1 MWKVTIKGILSKKVR
16 FLLTGIAVM
25 LGVAFISGTFV
36 LTATISN
43 TFDGLFSD
51 IYQHTDA
58 VVRAKETFS
67 GDFGSGRGTINA
79 DLLPIVRKAPGVD
92 LADGQVQGLAIIVDK
107 KGDALGSNGQGAP
120 TFGFAYAPDRQLSTV
135 HVVEGHGPRTPN
147 EVVIDKKSADDA
159 GYKPGDTVPVV
170 TKAGRDDYTLTGIV
184 KFGTADSPLGATI
197 AAFTPPTASRVLGT
211 PGQFDSIDVKADP
224 GVSQDE
230 VVANIRTA
238 LKGAPDTANVE
249 VISGTDIT
257 KESQNNLKDNLSFF
271 NTFLLIFGLVALL
284 VGSFII
290 FNTFSIIV
298 AQRSRE
304 LALLRAIGAGQ
315 RQVLGSVLFE
325 AVLVGLTASVVGF
338 VAGIFL
344 AGGLKA
350 LLGALGLD
358 IPASSIVIPASAV
371 IWSFVTGL
379 VVTVIAAVAPALRA
393 SRIPPIAAMRDSSVD
408 RSSSSPRRAVI
419 GGAVSLLGLALLLL
433 GLFGSSGLIYVGVGM
448 AVVFLGVAILGP
460 MIASPISGA
469 LGIPIEK
476 IKGITG
482 AIARENAQRN
492 PKRTSATA
500 AALMIG
506 VALVGL
512 ITVFGAS
519 ARKSVDV
526 ALDRS
531 MKADYVVT
539 SPGFGQGSIPLEAQR
554 QLSAL
559 PNVQLAS
566 GIRSGQAKIKGSVEQ
581 VIAAD
586 PTKIDS
592 LFDLQPTQ
600 GKISQLTT
608 NGIAVLDTVA
618 SDNNWKVG
626 QQVPIEFAQ
635 TGKQE
640 FTVESIYKQT
650 GFTSYVITTDAYE
663 KNFRDQF
670 DFQVYVNAK
679 GGVTP
684 ANTAAIKKVMH
695 QFPGPKVQTR
705 DEYKASQAAQINQ
718 FLNLVYV
725 LLFFA
730 IAIALFGIAN
740 TLGLSIIERRHELG
754 LLRAVGMTRRQL
766 RSSVRWESVII
777 ALLGTLL
784 GLVIGVVFAWALV
797 KALHD
802 QGIEQ
807 FSLAPAQLLVIV
819 ILAAVFGVIAA
830 AWPARRAAKLDVLRS
845 IESLTGR
852 VPLFTEPWHCA
863 GGWLDRR
870 GVGSRP
876 ARDATVTAQR
886 QRETLRATRPG
897 RVDCPPPPEGVPT
910 PKVPRPAPLPG
921 GETWFRFPPSA
932 SGNGSAPP

>member
-1 MWKVTIKGILSKKVR
+1 
-16 FLLTGIAVM
+16 
-25 LGVAFISGTFV
+25 
-36 LTATISN
+36 
-43 TFDGLFSD
+43 
-51 IYQHTDA
+51 
-58 VVRAKETFS
+58 
-67 GDFGSGRGTINA
+67 
-79 DLLPIVRKAPGVD
+79 
-92 LADGQVQGLAIIVDK
+92 
-107 KGDALGSNGQGAP
+107 
-120 TFGFAYAPDRQLSTV
+120 
-135 HVVEGHGPRTPN
+135 
-147 EVVIDKKSADDA
+147 
-159 GYKPGDTVPVV
+159 
-170 TKAGRDDYTLTGIV
+170 
-184 KFGTADSPLGATI
+184 
-197 AAFTPPTASRVLGT
+197 
-211 PGQFDSIDVKADP
+211 
-224 GVSQDE
+224 
-230 VVANIRTA
+230 
-238 LKGAPDTANVE
+238 
-249 VISGTDIT
+249 
-257 KESQNNLKDNLSFF
+257 
-271 NTFLLIFGLVALL
+271 
-284 VGSFII
+284 
-290 FNTFSIIV
+290 
-298 AQRSRE
+298 
-304 LALLRAIGAGQ
+304 
-315 RQVLGSVLFE
+315 
-325 AVLVGLTASVVGF
+325 
-338 VAGIFL
+338 
-344 AGGLKA
+344 
-350 LLGALGLD
+350 
-358 IPASSIVIPASAV
+358 
-371 IWSFVTGL
+371 
-379 VVTVIAAVAPALRA
+379 
-393 SRIPPIAAMRDSSVD
+393 
-408 RSSSSPRRAVI
+408 VI
-419 GGAVSLLGLALLLL
+419 GGVVSVLGLALLLL
-433 GLFGSSGLIYVGVGM
+433 GLFGNSGLIYVGVGM

-460 MIASPISGA
+460 MIASPLSGA

-482 AIARENAQRN
+482 SIARENAQRN

-531 MKADYVVT
+531 MKADYVIT

-554 QLSAL
+554 QLAAL

-566 GIRSGQAKIKGSVEQ
+566 GIRSGQAKIEGSVEQ

-592 LFDLQPTQ
+592 LFDLQPTH
-600 GKISQLTT
+600 GKISQLTP

-626 QQVPIEFAQ
+626 QHVPLEFAQ

-640 FTVESIYKQT
+640 FTVETIYKQT
-650 GFTSYVITTDAYE
+650 GFTNYVITTDAYE
-663 KNFRDQF
+663 RNFRDQF

-730 IAIALFGIAN
+730 IVIALFGIAN

-784 GLVIGVVFAWALV
+784 GLVIGVVFAWAMV

-807 FSLAPAQLLVIV
+807 FSLAAPQLLVIV

-845 IESLTGR
+845 IES
-852 VPLFTEPWHCA
+852 
-863 GGWLDRR
+863 
-870 GVGSRP
+870 
-876 ARDATVTAQR
+876 
-886 QRETLRATRPG
+886 
-897 RVDCPPPPEGVPT
+897 
-910 PKVPRPAPLPG
+910 
-921 GETWFRFPPSA
+921 
-932 SGNGSAPP
+932 